1 MSVLVLSNPI
11 RQQIEQ
17 EGVAAYPDECC
28 GILIGIE
35 EPGAQMTRRV
45 VERIIPMANAF
56 DESEQY
62 HRFSIDPKSLM
73 QAEREAGKT
82 GKLVLGFYHSHPDEA
97 ARPSEYD
104 RTHAWEFYSYVIVSI
119 KEGKPADLTAWML
132 TAPGGGFRSQDIYRH

>member
-1 MSVLVLSNPI
+1 MSVLVLPTHI

-17 EGVAAYPDECC
+17 EGIAAYPDECC
-28 GILIGIE
+28 GILLGIE

-45 VERIIPMANAF
+45 VDRIIPVTNAF
-56 DESEQY
+56 DEAEQY

-73 QAEREAGKT
+73 QAEREAGRT
-82 GKLVLGFYHSHPDEA
+82 GKLVLGFYHSHPDEP